1 MIIGFEEPNEGDIKL
16 GNESLIKNKEF
27 VYENIG
33 IGDQE
38 YIIYDG
44 FKINDYLD
52 IFFENKQGYDKD
64 KALILLNNFQLES
77 TIEIYKLDFND
88 LKKFRIFLSLL
99 GNNKIIIL
107 DEPTLGMKKDSK
119 SLIWDIIKKYK
130 KDKIIIFTNN
140 SIEEAEL
147 YSDKIGIMKDG
158 KIICSGQISYIND
171 IITNSNSINLY
182 LMFNSMFEEAKIK
195 TIKEL
200 KNDFKANYKFKK
212 LYNNL
217 LQINISETNF
227 DDLFNY
233 LDTQAR

>member
-1 MIIGFEEPNEGDIKL
+1 MIYHHL
-16 GNESLIKNKEF
+16 
-27 VYENIG
+27 
-33 IGDQE
+33 
-38 YIIYDG
+38 
-44 FKINDYLD
+44 KINHFLD
-52 IFFENKQGYDKD
+52 AFFENKQKNN
-64 KALILLNNFQLES
+64 KIEALNLLHNFELES
-77 TIEIYKLDFND
+77 SIKINELNFKD
-88 LKKFRIFLSLL
+88 LKKIIIFLSLL

-107 DEPTLGMKKDSK
+107 NEPTSGMNKETK

-182 LMFNSMFEEAKIK
+182 LMVDSIFEEAKIK

-200 KNDFKANYKFKK
+200 KNDFKANYKFKR

-217 LQINISETNF
+217 LQFNISETNF

-233 LDTQAR
+233 LDTQAKDKFKNYFISSPTLEDIFLILNEKISNIQNEN

>member
-1 MIIGFEEPNEGDIKL
+1 MIYHHL
-16 GNESLIKNKEF
+16 
-27 VYENIG
+27 
-33 IGDQE
+33 
-38 YIIYDG
+38 
-44 FKINDYLD
+44 KINHILD
-52 IFFENKQGYDKD
+52 AFFENKQENNKIE
-64 KALILLNNFQLES
+64 ALNLLHNFELES
-77 TIEIYKLDFND
+77 SIKINELNFKD
-88 LKKFRIFLSLL
+88 LKKIIIFLSLL

-107 DEPTLGMKKDSK
+107 NEPTSGMNKETK

-158 KIICSGQISYIND
+158 KMICSGTISYIND

-182 LMFNSMFEEAKIK
+182 LMVDSIFEEAKIK

-200 KNDFKANYKFKK
+200 KNDFKANYKFKR

-217 LQINISETNF
+217 LQFNISETNF

-233 LDTQAR
+233 LDTQAKDKFKNYFISSPTLEDIFLILNEKISNIQNEN